1 MNTLKKEMKMFI
13 LAGFSAVATDMST
26 YYLLFNFFGHS
37 PAKAI
42 SFISGSAV
50 AYVLNKYLTFE
61 QKRKSYS
68 EVLRFGMLYMT
79 TLGVNV
85 FVNKLSLTFL
95 FGWVFTAFLLA
106 TGASTVLNYL
116 GQKFWVFKVKT
127 L

>member
-1 MNTLKKEMKMFI
+1 MNRLKKEMKMF
-13 LAGFSAVATDMST
+13 LVAGFSAVATDMST
-26 YYLLFNFFGHS
+26 YYLLFNFLGHS

-42 SFISGSAV
+42 SFISGSVV
-50 AYVLNKYLTFE
+50 AYILNKYLTFE

-68 EVLRFGMLYMT
+68 EVLRFGMLYIT

-85 FVNKLSLTFL
+85 AVNILSLTL
-95 FGWVFTAFLLA
+95 LSGWVFTAFLLA
-106 TGASTVLNYL
+106 TGASTVLNFL